1 MTGPGLVMEFFFLND
16 NDKYSG
22 SVMRR
27 NVNYIY

>member
-1 MTGPGLVMEFFFLND
+1 MTGPDLVMEFFFKD

-27 NVNYIY
+27 NVNYMH